1 MREAAGTMTTGD
13 ELQFVVFLLGSQ
25 EFGLSIFQV
34 ERILRYEA
42 PAALPNAPDF
52 LEGVVPYGSGVI
64 PVVDLRK
71 RTGLAADHKE
81 ETRVMV
87 LQFEEHHVAVVV
99 DQVVEVLRVDTR
111 TITPPPPMV
120 RGLAAEYIS
129 GIISRAGRTIVV
141 LNAARLLSS
150 TERLALTEALS

>member
-1 MREAAGTMTTGD
+1 MTTGD
-13 ELQFVVFLLGSQ
+13 ELQFVLFRLGTQS
-25 EFGLSIFQV
+25 FALSIFQV
-34 ERILRYEA
+34 ERILRYEP

-52 LEGVVPYGSGVI
+52 LEGVVPYGSGVV
-64 PVVDLRK
+64 PLVDLRK
-71 RTGLAADHKE
+71 RLGLPAELRE

-87 LQFEEHHVAVVV
+87 LQLEEQHVAVVV
-99 DQVVEVLRVDTR
+99 DQVLEVLRVDTR

-129 GIISRAGRTIVV
+129 GIIARPGRTTVV

-150 TERLALTEALS
+150 TERLALTEALP

>member
-1 MREAAGTMTTGD
+1 MREGAGTMTTGD

-42 PAALPNAPDF
+42 PATLPNAPDF
-52 LEGVVPYGSGVI
+52 LEGVVPYGTGVV
-64 PVVDLRK
+64 PLVDLRK
-71 RTGLAADHKE
+71 RIGLAAEHRE

-111 TITPPPPMV
+111 TIAAPPPMV

-129 GIISRAGRTIVV
+129 GIISRPGRTIVV
-141 LNAARLLSS
+141 LNAAKLLSS
-150 TERLALTEALS
+150 TERLALTEALT